1 MDAACTASPN
11 ITHGIPPGSPRV
23 IGTERPLC
31 VEDTTLN
38 SALATKGSAI
48 RMNPPEPAANVSSA
62 WIPTIPRIMSL
73 GFEVEEIVTLT
84 RTEQGGEPQLGVVPL
99 FVAGDANE
107 GSKGLAVFAP
117 LMPHTTNPITVDE
130 AVVWTVTVSPTR
142 AVEAMAH
149 HSVTTPIL
157 ANGREFLT
165 VKLRPLAVG
174 NELKEEPVELA
185 KTIITSFGLLV
196 ENAVEAHDER
206 PTQDFEPDPSIDR
219 LGVL

>member
-1 MDAACTASPN
+1 
-11 ITHGIPPGSPRV
+11 
-23 IGTERPLC
+23 
-31 VEDTTLN
+31 
-38 SALATKGSAI
+38 
-48 RMNPPEPAANVSSA
+48 
-62 WIPTIPRIMSL
+62 
-73 GFEVEEIVTLT
+73 
-84 RTEQGGEPQLGVVPL
+84 
-99 FVAGDANE
+99 
-107 GSKGLAVFAP
+107 
-117 LMPHTTNPITVDE
+117 MPHTTNPITVDE

-206 PTQDFEPDPSIDR
+206 LTQDFEPDPSIDR